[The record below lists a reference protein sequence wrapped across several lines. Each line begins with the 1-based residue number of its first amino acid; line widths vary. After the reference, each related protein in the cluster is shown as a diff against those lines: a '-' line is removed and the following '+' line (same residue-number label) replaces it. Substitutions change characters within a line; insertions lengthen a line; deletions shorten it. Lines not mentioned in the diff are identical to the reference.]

1 MPTAADTITPALW
14 VYQAVIIIIATFGEF
29 SFGNAAM
36 GSLTFNWEI
45 IKAKWFP
52 VHSIL

>member
-1 MPTAADTITPALW
+1 MPTAADSITPALW

-45 IKAKWFP
+45 ISSKWLP
-52 VHSIL
+52 GL